1 MGMQAGRRYV
11 ALLAGLA
18 LLAALCIRF
27 RAEVSI
33 LAEDEHSFDLF
44 AHRELR
50 RVEGETLPT
59 GRAAAS

>member
-1 MGMQAGRRYV
+1 MMKNRKVWIGLTA
-11 ALLAGLA
+11 LA

-44 AHRELR
+44 ARRELR
-50 RVEGETLPT
+50 RIEGETLPT